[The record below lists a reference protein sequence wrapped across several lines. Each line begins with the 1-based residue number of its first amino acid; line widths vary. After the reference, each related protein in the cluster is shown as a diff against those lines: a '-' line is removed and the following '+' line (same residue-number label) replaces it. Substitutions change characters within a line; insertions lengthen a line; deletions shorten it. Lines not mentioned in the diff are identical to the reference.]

1 MERARSVK
9 GTMERTHPSGI
20 WSLFVIEMW
29 ERFGFYIMSAVYV
42 LYMEKDLHFDDAKKG
57 VLYGLFLF
65 ASYTF
70 PLLGGWLGDKILGQL
85 RTIRLGA
92 SMMALGYVA
101 MALSSLDRLALFYI
115 GLALIASGTG
125 IFKVNM
131 SVLVGNL
138 YRNKPELK
146 DAGFNIYYMGV
157 NLGATIGPA
166 VATVFGVL
174 FEDYHISFWAAA
186 VGMVLALLIMQ
197 VGQKNLRKVDTSQSV
212 ELREQND
219 GEFIETREFWQRIA
233 TLCALFLIAALFW
246 IPFYQNGLGLTLFAD
261 RSTVA
266 FRFLRPE
273 TYLIFGALFIL
284 ILTPPLLALFAW
296 LRKSDRE
303 PSTPVKIFIGLLIMS
318 FAMFIMV
325 VASWL
330 GGNSDTPVMS
340 PMWLITCYLFITLA
354 EILIS
359 PMGQSYVSKVAPPR
373 IQGLMMGGWFASTA
387 LGSLSSGIFGSFY
400 SEMTHDQYFM
410 LLSGLSVFAALLVLL
425 FMKYLK
431 RFGN

>member
-1 MERARSVK
+1 
-9 GTMERTHPSGI
+9 MERTHPSGI
-20 WSLFVIEMW
+20 WNLFVIEMW

-101 MALSSLDRLALFYI
+101 MALSSLDRIGLFYT

-186 VGMVLALLIMQ
+186 IGMVLALLIMQ
-197 VGQKNLRKVDTSQSV
+197 AGQKNLRKVDTSQSV

-296 LRKSDRE
+296 LRRFDRE

-425 FMKYLK
+425 FMKNLK